1 MSKPLRLVLA
11 VVAALVAWAVVA
23 TLLNF
28 ILRAVIPNYRAEE
41 LAMSFSL
48 GSQIARL
55 ALALVSTAAA
65 AITAFIVSG
74 GMLAAAVAAGGLLLA
89 MFIPV
94 HVSLWTK
101 FPAWYH
107 LFFLASLPVGSY
119 GFAKLWASR
128 RSPTRPA
135 T

>member
-1 MSKPLRLVLA
+1 
-11 VVAALVAWAVVA
+11 
-23 TLLNF
+23 
-28 ILRAVIPNYRAEE
+28 
-41 LAMSFSL
+41 MSFSL

-65 AITAFIVSG
+65 AIAALIVSR
-74 GMLAAAVAAGGLLLA
+74 GMLAAAVAAGCLLLA
-89 MFIPV
+89 LFIPV

-119 GFAKLWASR
+119 GFAKFWASR
-128 RSPTRPA
+128 RNSARPA
-135 T
+135 S